1 MANFKN
7 RNHALTFGSSIKS
20 FLRAKPKDCCL
31 YSEDGSQFK
40 IHKEILGQSAFL
52 RKILNSA
59 KDSCCVAVDIF
70 FPCSHKELGL
80 IVKFLYTGKI
90 VSDDVDDLSK
100 TIENLKE
107 ILGFPNELPFWPE
120 DRIIP
125 NDTLLYLI
133 LNHNVANLSVKE
145 QPFDQLESSFQDEND
160 NDTNVQKPEIDL
172 QKKYSTCCNEKDPL
186 EDTTTTT
193 ELPNEMPLLPEDQNL
208 ESDSSSNHGIPAFT
222 AKEKPFVQEKYISI
236 DQGENEIGFDSHESE
251 NELTKCYNEND
262 MLGNAAT
269 KGVDFLT
276 ESNFEGGSD
285 KIETIGQTDAE
296 KNSKEEK
303 FKRNSSVI
311 NVMHLSWA
319 SKP

>member
-52 RKILNSA
+52 RKILDSA

-107 ILGFPNELPFWPE
+107 ILGFPKDLSFWPE
-120 DRIIP
+120 DRVIP
-125 NDTLLYLI
+125 SDTLLYLT

-145 QPFDQLESSFQDEND
+145 QPSDQPENDEND
-160 NDTNVQKPEIDL
+160 NDTN
-172 QKKYSTCCNEKDPL
+172 
-186 EDTTTTT
+186 
-193 ELPNEMPLLPEDQNL
+193 LPEEPLGQLNSESIYEVIVSPKMPTKNL
-208 ESDSSSNHGIPAFT
+208 KDFCPECLLEGR
-222 AKEKPFVQEKYISI
+222 V
-236 DQGENEIGFDSHESE
+236 EI
-251 NELTKCYNEND
+251 
-262 MLGNAAT
+262 
-269 KGVDFLT
+269 
-276 ESNFEGGSD
+276 
-285 KIETIGQTDAE
+285 
-296 KNSKEEK
+296 
-303 FKRNSSVI
+303 SVI
-311 NVMHLSWA
+311 FGWDFGRNDDIINSF
-319 SKP
+319 